1 MLYPTLSQLAD
12 KVGNRY
18 LLVNVAAKRARE
30 IAIEAEEAGISL
42 TEKPVKL
49 ALGDIMAARITVKY
63 TEEI

>member
-1 MLYPTLSQLAD
+1 MLYPTLSQLAE

-18 LLVNVAAKRARE
+18 LLVNVAARRARE

-49 ALGDIMAARITVKY
+49 ALGDILSDRIVVKDP
-63 TEEI
+63 EEN

>member
-1 MLYPTLSQLAD
+1 MLYPTLSQLAE
-12 KVGNRY
+12 KVSNRY

-49 ALGDIMAARITVKY
+49 ALGDILSDRISVKDP
-63 TEEI
+63 EEN

>member
-1 MLYPTLSQLAD
+1 MLYPTLSDLAA

-49 ALGDIMAARITVKY
+49 ALGDIMADRIAVQNP
-63 TEEI
+63 EEN

>member
-1 MLYPTLSQLAD
+1 MLYPTLSQLAE

-18 LLVNVAAKRARE
+18 LLVNVAARRARE

-49 ALGDIMAARITVKY
+49 ALGDILSDRIVVKDP
-63 TEEI
+63 EED